1 MMNDCFWPD
10 VFSNVRS
17 AVASG
22 GNADLV
28 SEIDR
33 DQYWPSEKQRDAM

>member
-1 MMNDCFWPD
+1 MTAFGPTGT
-10 VFSNVRS
+10 FSNVHS
-17 AVASG
+17 PVASG

>member
-1 MMNDCFWPD
+1 MTAFGPTGT
-10 VFSNVRS
+10 FSNVRS
-17 AVASG
+17 PVASG

>member
-1 MMNDCFWPD
+1 MTAFGPTGT
-10 VFSNVRS
+10 FSNVRS
-17 AVASG
+17 PVASG

-33 DQYWPSEKQRDAM
+33 DQYWPNPGLY

>member
-1 MMNDCFWPD
+1 MTAFGPTGT
-10 VFSNVRS
+10 FSNVRS
-17 AVASG
+17 PVASG

-33 DQYWPSEKQRDAM
+33 DQFWPSEKQRDAM